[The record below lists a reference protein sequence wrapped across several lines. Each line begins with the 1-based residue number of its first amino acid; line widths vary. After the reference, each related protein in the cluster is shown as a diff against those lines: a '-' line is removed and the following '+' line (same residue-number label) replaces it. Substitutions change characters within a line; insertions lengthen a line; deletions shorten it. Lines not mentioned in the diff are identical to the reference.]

1 MSEILKGKVALV
13 TGGSRG
19 LGAAAAEALA
29 AQGADVAIS
38 YVASA
43 AKAEAVVEKL
53 RARGVRALAIQSDQ
67 ADMTAAKP
75 LIDKVIAYFGKLDIL
90 VNNAAIAVQGKTVD
104 DPELDVVNLDR
115 QWQINVMGAVA
126 TTRAAAPALSDGGR
140 IIFIGSL
147 FGTRVPFP
155 GVADYAGTKAALIGY
170 AKGVARDL
178 GGRNITVNVVQ
189 PGVMPTDMSAEVL
202 GDSVPDALLDLHPI
216 RRIATLEEVSALIC
230 HLAGPHGGY
239 MSGGVIDVAGGLGI

>member
-1 MSEILKGKVALV
+1 LKGKVALV

-19 LGAAAAEALA
+19 LGAATAAALA
-29 AQGADVAIS
+29 AEGADVAIS

-43 AKAEAVVEKL
+43 GKAEAVVEELKK
-53 RARGVRALAIQSDQ
+53 AGVRAIAIKSDQ
-67 ADMTAAKP
+67 ADLSAAKS
-75 LIDKVIAYFGKLDIL
+75 LVDTVISHFGKLDIL

-104 DPELDVVNLDR
+104 DPALDTINLDR

-126 TTRAAAPALSDGGR
+126 TTRAAAPVLSDGGR

-147 FGTRVPFP
+147 LGGHVPFA
-155 GVADYAGTKAALIGY
+155 GAADYSGTKAAIVGY

-189 PGVMPTDMSAEVL
+189 PGVMPTDMSAQVL
-202 GDSVPDALLDLHPI
+202 GDGVPEWLMNLHPI
-216 RRIATLEEVSALIC
+216 RRIATLEEVSALVC
-230 HLAGPHGGY
+230 FLAGPNGGY
-239 MSGGVIDVAGGLGI
+239 ITGGVIDVAGGLGI